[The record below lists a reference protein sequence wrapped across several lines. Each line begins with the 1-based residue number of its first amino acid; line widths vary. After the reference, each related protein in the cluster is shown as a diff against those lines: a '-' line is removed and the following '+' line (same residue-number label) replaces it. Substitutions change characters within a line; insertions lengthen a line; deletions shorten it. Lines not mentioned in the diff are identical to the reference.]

1 MKKPYYQGAAA
12 ELAFFY
18 LLSMVPLITILGELL
33 GFFSISLDL
42 IESFLTS
49 FMSKKIAASFATYLQ
64 YSPSGTISLLFVIFA
79 LWAASKGQYSMM
91 RIANYTYLGEECNK
105 KNFLKERARAIFTV
119 IITTLATAFSL
130 VILVYGK
137 ALAGL
142 AALYVVRVLGLPFT
156 LDHVWYLLRWPIGV
170 AMYFLA
176 ISLLYYFL
184 PSDKKPF
191 KKFIPGSVFASAGML
206 IASWVYSYYIS
217 TFVTQNILYGSLGS
231 VVGLLMWFYILG
243 YVLVVGIVLN
253 VAWEETK

>member
-33 GFFSISLDL
+33 GFFSISMDL
-42 IESFLTS
+42 IENFLS
-49 FMSKKIAASFATYLQ
+49 GFVSPKIAESFATYLQ
-64 YSPSGTISLLFVIFA
+64 YTPSGTISLLFVIFA

-91 RIANYTYLGEECNK
+91 RIANYTYLGEECNR
-105 KNFLKERARAIFTV
+105 KNFFKERARAIFTV
-119 IITTLATAFSL
+119 IVTTLVTAFSL

-137 ALAGL
+137 AIAGVV
-142 AALYVVRVLGLPFT
+142 AMYVDQGLDLPFR
-156 LDHVWYLLRWPIGV
+156 LDHIWYLLRWPIGV
-170 AMYFLA
+170 AIYFLA
-176 ISLLYYFL
+176 ISFLYYFL
-184 PSDKKPF
+184 PADRKPL

-253 VAWEETK
+253 VVWEETK